1 MKNKTIIFSI
11 IIIISLISLST
22 LSATNI
28 DSTDTPIHEKQ
39 TDTQQVNIKLP
50 TNKIIEETTTVNKKD
65 IVKKNKTTKKQI
77 NKTHSINKTKKD
89 NNKTQTIK
97 TKTNITKSYNDSLKN
112 SACCSVVIQVSDKE
126 SIISFRRDS
135 SYRATI
141 TIEKTKWYG
150 TNITRQLKTQNG
162 YFTHVIVT
170 QDGWVMGFGGSD
182 KIKTQADIVK
192 TAGEM
197 YSKRNISYSGM
208 SKIFNLLK
216 TLNVGHTVIKS
227 PNGTVGVAAY
237 NSGGKYLITKI
248 NNGGYVCI
256 PNNFKYYHTGSYSKY
271 AQNSIDAAIQIAGH
285 DVYGINRRNI
295 ITYHSTIS
303 SNNQKLNVY
312 VTNDD
317 GRYVSK
323 STYNLKDPINFIG
336 KTIDTSQI
344 PRIPNKKFIGSIEYK
359 SPTPPIPSTYI
370 ITNNAKY
377 NNNIYNVFN
386 RINKYANSNNVY
398 NLNFKKGIYYFD
410 GIENNTL
417 KIGNKNIK
425 NVTIIMNGNN
435 SIFSGK
441 DKTRI
446 IDIVSNFNV
455 IIKNISFV
463 NGNSTNG
470 GAISNNGNLSI
481 VACVFKNNKASNGGA
496 IYNHGILNVD
506 SSVFTYNTGIVAKSI
521 YNNGSII
528 SINNNW
534 WGLNNP
540 DWSKL
545 LYNMK
550 KPDTYVVMK
559 FTNVTSY
566 YDSEMMFKA
575 TLNQLNNHKTI
586 TTIPIREIKL
596 YSSLSN
602 VQFKIKINQ
611 EAIFSYCA
619 PPATVKV
626 KIDEQEMA
634 YTINKIN
641 LKVSLIG
648 SDKIQIKVTDRYNKT
663 VPIGNVVVNI
673 NGKNIVEKT
682 ALFNVTNGVTH
693 VTIPSSIR
701 SSKYTVTTTYLQ
713 NNIYPQTSTK
723 TTLMV

>member
-39 TDTQQVNIKLP
+39 TNTQQVNIKLP
-50 TNKIIEETTTVNKKD
+50 TNKIIEETTNVNKKD

-216 TLNVGHTVIKS
+216 TLNIGHTVIKS

-237 NSGGKYLITKI
+237 NSGGNYRITKI

-481 VACVFKNNKASNGGA
+481 VSCVFKNNKASNGGA

-611 EAIFSYCA
+611 KAIFSYCA

>member
-50 TNKIIEETTTVNKKD
+50 TNKIIEETTNVNKKD

-216 TLNVGHTVIKS
+216 TLNIGHTVIKS

-237 NSGGKYLITKI
+237 NSGGNYRITKI

-481 VACVFKNNKASNGGA
+481 VSCVFKNNKASNGGA

>member
-1 MKNKTIIFSI
+1 
-11 IIIISLISLST
+11 
-22 LSATNI
+22 
-28 DSTDTPIHEKQ
+28 
-39 TDTQQVNIKLP
+39 
-50 TNKIIEETTTVNKKD
+50 
-65 IVKKNKTTKKQI
+65 
-77 NKTHSINKTKKD
+77 
-89 NNKTQTIK
+89 
-97 TKTNITKSYNDSLKN
+97 
-112 SACCSVVIQVSDKE
+112 
-126 SIISFRRDS
+126 
-135 SYRATI
+135 
-141 TIEKTKWYG
+141 
-150 TNITRQLKTQNG
+150 
-162 YFTHVIVT
+162 
-170 QDGWVMGFGGSD
+170 
-182 KIKTQADIVK
+182 
-192 TAGEM
+192 M

-481 VACVFKNNKASNGGA
+481 VSCVFKNNKASNGGA

>member
-39 TDTQQVNIKLP
+39 TNTQQVNIKLP
-50 TNKIIEETTTVNKKD
+50 TNKIIEETTNVNKKD

-216 TLNVGHTVIKS
+216 TLNIGHTVIKS

-237 NSGGKYLITKI
+237 NSGGNYRITKI

-481 VACVFKNNKASNGGA
+481 VSCVFKNNKASNGGA

>member
-1 MKNKTIIFSI
+1 M
-11 IIIISLISLST
+11 
-22 LSATNI
+22 
-28 DSTDTPIHEKQ
+28 
-39 TDTQQVNIKLP
+39 
-50 TNKIIEETTTVNKKD
+50 
-65 IVKKNKTTKKQI
+65 
-77 NKTHSINKTKKD
+77 
-89 NNKTQTIK
+89 
-97 TKTNITKSYNDSLKN
+97 
-112 SACCSVVIQVSDKE
+112 
-126 SIISFRRDS
+126 
-135 SYRATI
+135 
-141 TIEKTKWYG
+141 
-150 TNITRQLKTQNG
+150 
-162 YFTHVIVT
+162 
-170 QDGWVMGFGGSD
+170 
-182 KIKTQADIVK
+182 
-192 TAGEM
+192 
-197 YSKRNISYSGM
+197 
-208 SKIFNLLK
+208 
-216 TLNVGHTVIKS
+216 
-227 PNGTVGVAAY
+227 
-237 NSGGKYLITKI
+237 
-248 NNGGYVCI
+248 
-256 PNNFKYYHTGSYSKY
+256 
-271 AQNSIDAAIQIAGH
+271 
-285 DVYGINRRNI
+285 
-295 ITYHSTIS
+295 
-303 SNNQKLNVY
+303 
-312 VTNDD
+312 
-317 GRYVSK
+317 
-323 STYNLKDPINFIG
+323 
-336 KTIDTSQI
+336 
-344 PRIPNKKFIGSIEYK
+344 
-359 SPTPPIPSTYI
+359 
-370 ITNNAKY
+370 
-377 NNNIYNVFN
+377 
-386 RINKYANSNNVY
+386 
-398 NLNFKKGIYYFD
+398 
-410 GIENNTL
+410 
-417 KIGNKNIK
+417 
-425 NVTIIMNGNN
+425 
-435 SIFSGK
+435 
-441 DKTRI
+441 
-446 IDIVSNFNV
+446 
-455 IIKNISFV
+455 
-463 NGNSTNG
+463 
-470 GAISNNGNLSI
+470 
-481 VACVFKNNKASNGGA
+481 
-496 IYNHGILNVD
+496 
-506 SSVFTYNTGIVAKSI
+506 

-528 SINNNW
+528 SFNNYW